1 MATPKAL
8 EALQKTKE
16 ALAGIKSKLEP
27 VLAKLQDDSL
37 ERGTRAQGHATV
49 ALSLGMM
56 KYMGARLRGL
66 DQGRKP
72 DDPLRQELN
81 NMRKVLAELKEK
93 YKDKE
98 EKKDNPSFQYLISRS
113 HTNLEPCHGR
123 LNNTKS
129 MFGIIYLNLIELEIM
144 PLICLHFIMIP
155 PKCVS
160 NLLECTILLS

>member
-93 YKDKE
+93 YKEKE
-98 EKKDNPSFQYLISRS
+98 EAKATTPASKEQAKKTPQSSSKTQAKDPDSGKKRKAGGGGSSNKKSSSASKRQRS
-113 HTNLEPCHGR
+113 
-123 LNNTKS
+123 K
-129 MFGIIYLNLIELEIM
+129 
-144 PLICLHFIMIP
+144 
-155 PKCVS
+155 K
-160 NLLECTILLS
+160 

>member
-8 EALQKTKE
+8 EALQKTEE

-93 YKDKE
+93 YKEKE
-98 EKKDNPSFQYLISRS
+98 GSSSGSPSKATTPASTEPAKKTPKSSSKTQAKDPDSGKKRKAGGGGSSNKKSSSASKRQRS
-113 HTNLEPCHGR
+113 
-123 LNNTKS
+123 K
-129 MFGIIYLNLIELEIM
+129 
-144 PLICLHFIMIP
+144 
-155 PKCVS
+155 K
-160 NLLECTILLS
+160 

>member
-16 ALAGIKSKLEP
+16 ALAGIKSKLQP
-27 VLAKLQDDSL
+27 VLAKLQDDTL
-37 ERGTRAQGHATV
+37 ESGARAQGHATV

-93 YKDKE
+93 YKPEEVEKRGTGNSKPKASPTPKKITDKQVSNDKKQADSE
-98 EKKDNPSFQYLISRS
+98 SSSGKKRKAKGSAAKKDTDNKNSSKR
-113 HTNLEPCHGR
+113 R
-123 LNNTKS
+123 K
-129 MFGIIYLNLIELEIM
+129 
-144 PLICLHFIMIP
+144 
-155 PKCVS
+155 K
-160 NLLECTILLS
+160 